1 MTDLHI
7 NDVLSD
13 PTEMVIIAIIYYLL
27 TAEF

>member
-13 PTEMVIIAIIYYLL
+13 PTEIVIMAIMYYPL
-27 TAEF
+27 TTEF